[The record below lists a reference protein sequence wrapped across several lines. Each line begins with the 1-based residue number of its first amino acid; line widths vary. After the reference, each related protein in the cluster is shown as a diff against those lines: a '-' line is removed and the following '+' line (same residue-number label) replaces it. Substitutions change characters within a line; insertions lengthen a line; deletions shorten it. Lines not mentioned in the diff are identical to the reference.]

1 MGKGG
6 VAMKLK
12 VTNNW
17 ENLYWHIDDTDVTAA
32 LSRITLQLPD
42 GTKET
47 FKVTWKR
54 HSEQYYDM
62 GRPYYAEQYNAF
74 IKLSAHG
81 VLLDVNL
88 QDVTKKRKVKV
99 LDFKVRRP

>member
-1 MGKGG
+1 MR
-6 VAMKLK
+6 LK

-17 ENLYWHIDDTDVTAA
+17 ENLYWEIDKTDVTAA

-42 GTKET
+42 GTEQN

-54 HSEQYYDM
+54 HNETYYDM
-62 GRPYYAEQYNAF
+62 GHRCSAEQYNAY
-74 IKLSAHG
+74 IKLNANG
-81 VLLDVNL
+81 VAFDINL
-88 QDVTKKRKVKV
+88 ADVTKKRKVKI